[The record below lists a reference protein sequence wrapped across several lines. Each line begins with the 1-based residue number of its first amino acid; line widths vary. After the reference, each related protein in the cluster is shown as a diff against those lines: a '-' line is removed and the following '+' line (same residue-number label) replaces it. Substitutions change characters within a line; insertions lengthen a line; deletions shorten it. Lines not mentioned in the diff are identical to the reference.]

1 MRFAVYLAAALV
13 ALTANAI
20 DLESQNQSQ
29 STSQETDWTKK
40 VKPLTNDKG
49 FLWREDPKGSGK
61 WRKFDQPTAAAKPL
75 EEHPSHVQEMIAWW
89 EARIAA

>member
-20 DLESQNQSQ
+20 DLESQSQ

-40 VKPLTNDKG
+40 VKPLTND
-49 FLWREDPKGSGK
+49 
-61 WRKFDQPTAAAKPL
+61 
-75 EEHPSHVQEMIAWW
+75 
-89 EARIAA
+89 